1 MLKKLKCVKNRFM
14 KKELATI
21 DSIRKQLENIK
32 GSDVKMQVNK
42 GRKKIVKFD
51 AKLISTYPSIFTV
64 YVQDSYEPERS
75 YSYTEVLCGNVK
87 ICYKNIKI
95 L

>member
-1 MLKKLKCVKNRFM
+1 MRKDLG
-14 KKELATI
+14 TI
-21 DSIRKQLENIK
+21 ESVRKRLQDIK

-51 AKLISTYPSIFTV
+51 ARLINIYPSVFTV
-64 YVQDSYEPERS
+64 LVQNSSEPERS

-87 ICYKNIKI
+87 ICPKNI
-95 L
+95 

>member
-1 MLKKLKCVKNRFM
+1 M

-21 DSIRKQLENIK
+21 ESVRKKLEDIK

-42 GRKKIVKFD
+42 GRKKIIKFD
-51 AKLISTYPSIFTV
+51 AKLVSTYPSVFTV
-64 YVQDSYEPERS
+64 FVQNSSEPERS

-87 ICYKNIKI
+87 ICPKNI
-95 L
+95 

>member
-1 MLKKLKCVKNRFM
+1 M

-21 DSIRKQLENIK
+21 ESVRKKLEGIK

-42 GRKKIVKFD
+42 GRKKIIKFD
-51 AKLISTYPSIFTV
+51 AKLVSTYPSVFTV
-64 YVQDSYEPERS
+64 FVQNSSEPERS

-87 ICYKNIKI
+87 IYPKNI
-95 L
+95 

>member
-1 MLKKLKCVKNRFM
+1 MFKYCFFVYYLIM

-21 DSIRKQLENIK
+21 ESVRKMLEDIK

-42 GRKKIVKFD
+42 GRKKIIKFD
-51 AKLISTYPSIFTV
+51 AKLVSTYPSVFTV
-64 YVQDSYEPERS
+64 FVQNSSEPERS

-87 ICYKNIKI
+87 ICPKNI
-95 L
+95 

>member
-1 MLKKLKCVKNRFM
+1 MFKISFFVYYINM

-21 DSIRKQLENIK
+21 ESVRKKLENIK

-42 GRKKIVKFD
+42 GRKRIIKFD
-51 AKLISTYPSIFTV
+51 AKLISIYPSVFTV
-64 YVQDSYEPERS
+64 FVQNSSEPERS

-87 ICYKNIKI
+87 ICPKNI
-95 L
+95 

>member
-1 MLKKLKCVKNRFM
+1 M

-21 DSIRKQLENIK
+21 ESVRKKLEDIM
-32 GSDVKMQVNK
+32 GSEVKMQVNK

-51 AKLISTYPSIFTV
+51 AKLVSTYPSVFTV
-64 YVQDSYEPERS
+64 FVQNSSEPERS

-87 ICYKNIKI
+87 ICPKNI
-95 L
+95 

>member
-1 MLKKLKCVKNRFM
+1 M

-21 DSIRKQLENIK
+21 ESVRKKLENIK

-42 GRKKIVKFD
+42 GRKRIIKFD
-51 AKLISTYPSIFTV
+51 AKLISIYPSVFTV
-64 YVQDSYEPERS
+64 FVQNSSEPERS

-87 ICYKNIKI
+87 ICPKNI
-95 L
+95 